1 MSLKQES
8 VYLVKVG
15 KVYKI
20 GRTKSPVGEKVSE
33 LQEGYSDKVTLVGSF
48 PTTKAAKNISF
59 FEKKFRIYKAKG
71 AGDDLYSLPQ
81 QLINSVKDWFKSCV
95 EGDVVILG
103 KRIKIEPQ
111 PKENCAIR
119 LVKPLP
125 PFPEMDSFNE
135 LLATGCEMFSDEF
148 NKRYMAMMEA
158 AESRSPEEMEA
169 HYDKW
174 AKENMSPEKYEK
186 LQKDMAMLR
195 KRAADRQNRN

>member
-1 MSLKQES
+1 MSLKQEF
-8 VYLVKVG
+8 VYLVKIG

-20 GRTKSPVGEKVSE
+20 GKTKSPVGKKVPA
-33 LQEGYSDKVTLVGSF
+33 LQESYPEKVTLVGSF

-59 FEKKFRIYKAKG
+59 FEKKFRIYKVKG
-71 AGDDLYSLPQ
+71 SGDDLYSLPL

-95 EGDVVILG
+95 EGDAAIVG

-111 PKENCAIR
+111 PKDNCAIR

-158 AESRSPEEMEA
+158 SVHRSPEEMEA

-174 AKENMSPEKYEK
+174 ARENMSEEKYEK